1 MSLTH
6 VAVHKKKANS
16 ALNTQQKRCYS
27 EYRNKVLTSFPVDIY
42 CTEHAFETFL
52 LNENTYDVSKPE
64 QQKFNLIKILFN
76 RFKIIWGNSM
86 RDQ

>member
-6 VAVHKKKANS
+6 VAVHQKKANS
-16 ALNTQQKRCYS
+16 APNTQQKLCYS
-27 EYRNKVLTSFPVDIY
+27 EYRNKVLRGFPVDIY
-42 CTEHAFETFL
+42 CIEHALGTFL
-52 LNENTYDVSKPE
+52 LNENTYDVSNPE

-86 RDQ
+86 RD